1 MSHIDK
7 LNLIKSILEKYNG
20 NSNYLEKYI
29 QSKDVEIKI
38 KKFKITDK
46 TGQITEYD
54 YTKILYE
61 VKCDQS
67 ETKEWTVS
75 SPYELIISD
84 FKNNITFTDPDIFYY
99 SSYIDMDIDKFKS
112 KELAWMSE
120 NFDQAFLHIFEG
132 ERYESISKDE
142 LQPKIYRFQ
151 LKKIQIINSQDHDN
165 TNIFDNILEDV
176 VINEIKKALGVKKF
190 ITEDNKY
197 ILYILMEF
205 NKLVSDKYKIYG
217 YRNKYDQIETALIDF
232 NNILLRETI
241 KESKYVSYKTLMKN
255 FSFPIC
261 KTDWKNII
269 HTSYKDSL
277 YPYERNS
284 TIPLFPHRYRM
295 FSEYYDDEITY
306 QDFDSL
312 ESIIYKIKPLE
323 EYFKKKYLKYKQKY
337 IQLKS
342 L

>member
-1 MSHIDK
+1 M
-7 LNLIKSILEKYNG
+7 
-20 NSNYLEKYI
+20 
-29 QSKDVEIKI
+29 
-38 KKFKITDK
+38 
-46 TGQITEYD
+46 GQITYYD
-54 YTKILYE
+54 YKKILYE

-67 ETKEWTVS
+67 ETKKWTVS
-75 SPYELIISD
+75 LPYDLITSK

-176 VINEIKKALGVKKF
+176 VINEIKKTLSIENF
-190 ITEDNKY
+190 IKENNKY
-197 ILYILMEF
+197 ILYILIEF

-217 YRNKYDQIETALIDF
+217 YKNNYDQIETALIDF
-232 NNILLRETI
+232 NNILVTDTI
-241 KESKYVSYKTLMKN
+241 KESKYVSYKTYVLGKQQN

-261 KTDWKNII
+261 KTDWKNIT
-269 HTSYKDSL
+269 HTSYNNSL
-277 YPYERNS
+277 YAYSNILLDP
-284 TIPLFPHRYRM
+284 PRYRM
-295 FSEYYDDEITY
+295 FSQYYDDKITYHGDKITYHGDEITY

-312 ESIIYKIKPLE
+312 ESIVYKIKSLE

-337 IQLKS
+337 IHLKS
-342 L
+342 LYN